1 MQYLILKE
9 KKEVLRILRLRK
21 KELIHE
27 LRDRRQAKRD
37 IDEQIADIKRE
48 IKHIK
53 GDPHDF

>member
-48 IKHIK
+48 ITHIK